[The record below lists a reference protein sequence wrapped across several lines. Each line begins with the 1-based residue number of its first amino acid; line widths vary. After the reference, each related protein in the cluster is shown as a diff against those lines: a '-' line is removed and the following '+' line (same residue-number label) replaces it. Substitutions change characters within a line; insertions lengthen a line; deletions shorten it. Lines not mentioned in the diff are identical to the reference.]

1 MHTDVSLEQP
11 ALLDALLTAAQADRI
26 ILPAERISPDRWKE
40 CAGRIKAAG
49 AEAVLALPYVF
60 RDAGIKC
67 LSGHKQQLQKA
78 GFDGFLI
85 RNIDEAGYFAEN
97 GIAGK
102 RIFDAGLYTWNHVS
116 ADTMLSFGADELTL
130 PYELNL
136 HELQDRGLDGTD
148 TLIVYGK
155 IPLMLSAQCTKKNT
169 GGCLKKNGTP
179 GVFSPAY
186 SRLADRK
193 GAVFAEDSRCLLCYT
208 VIYNSV
214 PLWLLDRIPDG
225 ISRVRLN
232 FTDETEKEMLAVLHA
247 FSERKQPAEGSFTR
261 GHFTR
266 GVE

>member
-11 ALLDALLTAAQADRI
+11 ALLEAVLTAGQADRI
-26 ILPAERISPDRWKE
+26 ILPAERTDPERWKE
-40 CAGRIKAAG
+40 TAGRIKAAG

-60 RDAGIKC
+60 RNAGEKW
-67 LSGHKQQLQKA
+67 LSGHKKKLQEA

-97 GIAGK
+97 DIAGK

-116 ADTMLSFGADELTL
+116 AETMRSFGADELTL
-130 PYELNL
+130 PYELNF
-136 HELQDRGLDGTD
+136 HELQDRGLDGAD
-148 TLIVYGK
+148 TLVVYGK

-179 GVFSPAY
+179 AVFSPAY
-186 SRLADRK
+186 SKLADRK

-214 PLWLLDRIPDG
+214 PMWLLDRIPDG

-232 FTDETEKEMLAVLHA
+232 FTDETEEETLAVLQA
-247 FSERKQPAEGSFTR
+247 FAERRRPAEGSFTR